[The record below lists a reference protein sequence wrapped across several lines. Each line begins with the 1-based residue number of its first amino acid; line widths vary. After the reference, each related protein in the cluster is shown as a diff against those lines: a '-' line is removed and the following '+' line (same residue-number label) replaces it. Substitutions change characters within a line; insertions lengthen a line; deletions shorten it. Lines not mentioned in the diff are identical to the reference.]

1 MTGPTIINLAVIVG
15 IVAVIVTAIIVSG
28 FNRRAELR
36 AQAERRRE
44 TP

>member
-1 MTGPTIINLAVIVG
+1 MTAQTIVNLAVVAG
-15 IVAVIVTAIIVSG
+15 VVAVIVTAIIVSG
-28 FNRRAELR
+28 MNRRAELR